1 MAKRRINRTVDF
13 EKQTVT
19 FGVVGSDDALTV
31 SVSELPKEMI
41 TRAIL
46 HGLNGKIG
54 DSAADPD
61 TDALGAMKVVW
72 DNVKAGNWNVRGAGG
87 TRITVL
93 AEALAQVTGQE
104 LDTVVDKLESMS
116 VEERRALP
124 KKYAKVKATMD
135 TIKASRAQAKAKLSN
150 KAAAGATD
158 DDGLAGLLSA

>member
-13 EKQTVT
+13 DKQTVI
-19 FGVVGSDDALTV
+19 FGVVGSDDTLIV
-31 SVSELPKEMI
+31 SVAELPQEMV

-61 TDALGAMKVVW
+61 TDALTAMQVVW
-72 DNVKAGNWNVRGAGG
+72 DNVKAGNWNVRGTGG
-87 TRITVL
+87 ARITVL

-124 KKYAKVKATMD
+124 KKYAKVKAAMD
-135 TIKASRAQAKAKLSN
+135 TIKASRAQVKAKASG
-150 KAAAGATD
+150 KAAKGVAD
-158 DDGLAGLLSA
+158 DDELASLLSA